1 MDSWLYF
8 QCLKD
13 VCKVERLP
21 VIVVVVGHIFLNEP
35 LEIMPFD
42 EYSQH
47 CLLLLAPHGDGVHLL
62 ASLPGSTSIQVKVLR
77 SLWNLRRP
85 HQRQT
90 LSSSSVGLTELS
102 FCSKSIASGVKQV
115 GGNFALRIHRLV
127 FKEGSEGFINLT
139 HDPTRNIFLSSDH
152 HSNFDRLCRPSLTRT
167 GSFSNWSKKCRKFH
181 GKF

>member
-1 MDSWLYF
+1 MFERCLQSQTSSCDSS
-8 QCLKD
+8 CSG
-13 VCKVERLP
+13 P
-21 VIVVVVGHIFLNEP
+21 HISEWTP
-35 LEIMPFD
+35 EDHAMPFD

-47 CLLLLAPHGDGVHLL
+47 RLFLLAPHGDGVHLL

-85 HQRQT
+85 NQRQK

-127 FKEGSEGFINLT
+127 FKVSSVGFMNLS
-139 HDPTRNIFLSSDH
+139 HGPTRNTFLSSDH
-152 HSNFDRLCRPSLTRT
+152 HFNFDRLCRPPLTRT
-167 GSFSNWSKKCRKFH
+167 GSFSN
-181 GKF
+181 